1 MTLLTVL
8 GMLIFLCASVWLAAA
23 FDIACRGWIS
33 GQGVRHADGPLRT
46 AALWL
51 TQQRLTTEAPDQM
64 NAFLSIAGYLA
75 LAMIGLALVPLGLDT
90 ALIALPTSVVLW
102 GACEAL
108 VVVVVFLHGW
118 SPNAPLAMIGAYRYV
133 AVGLPIMLLSM
144 FVLIAAAL
152 PAQSLDL
159 RDIVTSQSDVWNVIR
174 QPLGLP
180 LFLLLGLSLTLRGPF
195 DYADSADLAGGT
207 SVEASGPD
215 RLGWQVARLAML
227 TGFSAM
233 AATVFLGG
241 YLGPVLPGPLWI
253 AVKTLIVMALVI
265 GLSHVAAHIPVSR
278 MMGLIWTILLPLSF
292 VDLIWA
298 GLVAL

>member
-1 MTLLTVL
+1 MMLLTVL
-8 GMLIFLCASVWLAAA
+8 GMFIFLCASVWLAAA
-23 FDIACRGWIS
+23 LDIACHGWIS
-33 GQGVRHADGPLRT
+33 ARGVAHADGPLRT
-46 AALWL
+46 AALQL
-51 TQQRLTTEAPDQM
+51 TQQRLTTEAPDRM

-152 PAQSLDL
+152 PARSLDL

-241 YLGPVLPGPLWI
+241 YLGPVLAGPLWI
-253 AVKTLIVMALVI
+253 ALKTLIVMTLVI
-265 GLSHVAAHIPVSR
+265 GLSHLAARMPASR
-278 MMGLIWTILLPLSF
+278 MLSLIWMFLLPLSF
-292 VDLIWA
+292 ADLIWA